1 MARDE
6 DHWAPERIG
15 DVMLALRADE
25 KPTSCVLAALSMATR
40 LATELQ
46 VVRVLRESSRLR
58 RTSPLFESEA
68 EIEKRRAAHTMTVNW
83 LLSELG
89 EAARFIRV
97 VVAEGDFVEQVARR
111 AKSQQLR
118 LIVVSPEVRRA
129 GAVVTSLARAART
142 PVLGPRSGGR
152 GGPILAATDMS
163 HPAFPVLWEAAL
175 LARQLAAPLVTFH
188 NIPQNILVP
197 PHPVI
202 IPDLVM
208 IGAATPPEARRE
220 RLTDVTS
227 LLPIPSTPVV
237 RSEVDAVDAILGE
250 AATIRAELIVVGTHY
265 RSWWDRAFSVSVAA
279 EIVGRARRSVLVT
292 PIGQA
297 S

>member
-1 MARDE
+1 MVRDE
-6 DHWAPERIG
+6 DHWAPEGIG
-15 DVMLALRADE
+15 DVMLALHAE
-25 KPTSCVLAALSMATR
+25 EQPTSCVLAALSMATK
-40 LATELQ
+40 LEAELQ
-46 VVRVLRESSRLR
+46 VVRVLPEPPRLR

-68 EIEKRRAAHTMTVNW
+68 AIEKRRLAHTLTVRW
-83 LLSELG
+83 LSSELG
-89 EAARFIRV
+89 EAARFMRV
-97 VVAEGDFVEQVARR
+97 VVAQGDFVEQVAHR
-111 AKSQQLR
+111 AKSRRVR

-129 GAVVTSLARAART
+129 GAVVTSLARAAET

-188 NIPQNILVP
+188 NIPQTLLVP
-197 PHPVI
+197 PHPIV

-208 IGAATPPEARRE
+208 IGATPPEARRE
-220 RLTDVTS
+220 RLTDVAS
-227 LLPIPSTPVV
+227 LLPIPSTSVV

-250 AATIRAELIVVGTHY
+250 AATLRAELIVVGTHY
-265 RSWWDRAFSVSVAA
+265 RSWWDRALNVSVAA
-279 EIVGRARRSVLVT
+279 EIVGRAKRSVLVT